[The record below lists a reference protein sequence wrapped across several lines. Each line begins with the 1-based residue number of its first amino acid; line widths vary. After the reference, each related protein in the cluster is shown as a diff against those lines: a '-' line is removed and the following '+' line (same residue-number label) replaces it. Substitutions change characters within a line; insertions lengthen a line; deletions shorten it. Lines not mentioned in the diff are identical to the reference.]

1 MKTKYLPV
9 KYQFSSEDE
18 KKAMVYA
25 SEHTFSA
32 ELNRVIQRVLSD
44 PTLPVLTLCGPS
56 CSGKTTLCNRL
67 TRALT
72 DSGRQA
78 KLISIDDFFLDREEL
93 NRTATNF
100 GGEID
105 YDSAASLDLLA
116 LEKCISELANV
127 GRTEVPH
134 YNLHTGKRDSFRPL
148 ERKDGDLLI
157 FEGIQTLYP
166 EFTAMVDSVRHLSV
180 YTSVE
185 KGYSV
190 AGNRFSP
197 REIRFVRR
205 IVRDFHFRNAPPQ
218 FTYFLWKS
226 VCENEDRNIFPNAGK
241 ADLTVNTA
249 LTYELSAIKVELEA
263 VLSHVPP
270 ESDFFSDSRELLE
283 KFEKI
288 QPIDSSYVPS
298 DSIFR
303 EFIG

>member
-18 KKAMVYA
+18 KKAMVNA

-32 ELNRVIQRVLSD
+32 ELDRVIQRVLSD

-67 TRALT
+67 TRALS
-72 DSGRQA
+72 DAGRQA

-93 NRTATNF
+93 NRAAANF

-105 YDSAASLDLLA
+105 YDSVASLDLPT
-116 LEKCISELANV
+116 LEKCISELDKTGVTAI
-127 GRTEVPH
+127 PH
-134 YNLHTGKRDSFRPL
+134 YDLHTGKRDSYRPVVRN
-148 ERKDGDLLI
+148 EGDLLI

-166 EFTAMVDSVRHLSV
+166 QFTVLIDSVRHLSV

-185 KGYSV
+185 NGYTA
-190 AGNRFSP
+190 AGNRFTP
-197 REIRFVRR
+197 REIRFIRR

-218 FTYFLWKS
+218 FTYYLWKS
-226 VCENEDRNIFPNAGK
+226 VCENEDQSIFPNSGK

-249 LTYELSAIKVELEA
+249 LTYELSAVKTELEA
-263 VLSHVPP
+263 VLHRIPP
-270 ESDFFSDSRELLE
+270 ESEYYETSRELLQ

-288 QPIDSSYVPS
+288 QPIDTAYIPE